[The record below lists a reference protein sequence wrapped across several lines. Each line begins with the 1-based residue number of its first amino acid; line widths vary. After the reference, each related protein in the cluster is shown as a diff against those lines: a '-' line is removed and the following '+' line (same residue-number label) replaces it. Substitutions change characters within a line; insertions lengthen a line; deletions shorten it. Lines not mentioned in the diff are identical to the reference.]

1 MAVKYNSLIYLH
13 IWSRCKLLFLH
24 GFDTMVKYETYKK
37 QEGQGLNSLNDL
49 DSINEFVVISVL
61 KVCYLNV

>member
-1 MAVKYNSLIYLH
+1 
-13 IWSRCKLLFLH
+13 
-24 GFDTMVKYETYKK
+24 MVKYETYKK